1 MRPTLTRVTSVTN
14 LTRPSGHVTDTLGEM
29 SHLTAYAIICLAVL
43 VGSIVQGG
51 VGIGVGLVGSPIA
64 AIVDPSSMP
73 GGILIAST
81 VLPLFTLAAEWRHVD
96 LRGAGF
102 AIGGRVVGTIVA
114 VWLLGGLS
122 PRALGLA
129 VGAMVLVAV
138 ALSISTLR
146 IAANPATLLG
156 AGAIAGVTSTTTSIG
171 GPPLALVYQHA
182 PGPRI
187 RATLAM
193 FFAIGSGFSVASLA
207 VAGQMDTHEVLV
219 GVVSVPFAAAGFA
232 VAGPL
237 RRYLDRGRT
246 KEVVLAVAALA
257 ALVLVVKN
265 LV

>member
-1 MRPTLTRVTSVTN
+1 
-14 LTRPSGHVTDTLGEM
+14 M
-29 SHLTAYAIICLAVL
+29 SHLSAYAIICLAVL
-43 VGSIVQGG
+43 VGSNVQGG
-51 VGIGVGLVGSPIA
+51 VGLGVGLVGSPIA
-64 AIVDPSSMP
+64 SMVDPASMP
-73 GGILIAST
+73 GGMLIAST
-81 VLPLFTLAAEWRHVD
+81 FLPLFTLAVEWRHVD
-96 LRGAGF
+96 LHGAGF
-102 AIGGRVVGTIVA
+102 ALGGRFAGTIVA
-114 VWLLGGLS
+114 VWLLGGMS

-182 PGPRI
+182 PGPRV

-193 FFAIGSGFSVASLA
+193 FFAIGSGFSLGSLA
-207 VAGQMDTHEVLV
+207 VAGRLDTHEVLI
-219 GVVSVPFAAAGFA
+219 GLVSLPFAAAGFA
-232 VAGPL
+232 LAGPL

-265 LV
+265 IL